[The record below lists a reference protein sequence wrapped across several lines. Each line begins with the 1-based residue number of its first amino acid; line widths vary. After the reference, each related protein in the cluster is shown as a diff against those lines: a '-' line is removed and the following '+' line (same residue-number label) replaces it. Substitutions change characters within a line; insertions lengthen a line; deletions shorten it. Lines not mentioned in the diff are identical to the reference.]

1 MSLASPIILVT
12 HAGPSHLLLLLL
24 TQSSSLHNSQLKSQY
39 REQHASLLEVQTELQ
54 YCRQYVDQCR
64 TRLLAEF
71 DVWYKLSFLGD
82 GGEEEGGREEEKVRG
97 REEEGEVRGREGG
110 RRRKQIPSVTA
121 TSALCTVG
129 IQCTTR

>member
-1 MSLASPIILVT
+1 M
-12 HAGPSHLLLLLL
+12 
-24 TQSSSLHNSQLKSQY
+24 
-39 REQHASLLEVQTELQ
+39 QTELQ

-82 GGEEEGGREEEKVRG
+82 GGEEEGGREEEKVRE

-110 RRRKQIPSVTA
+110 RRRKQYLVSQTHLHYV
-121 TSALCTVG
+121 
-129 IQCTTR
+129 Q